1 MTFEWCESN
10 KQNYLYVEAEDRY
23 SLGVG
28 VGRGLVNQITST
40 KKMFDL
46 MFLNIRNAQIG
57 SEFDLEII
65 DSLIKGYE
73 AFIPDEDKEEI
84 KGIWKGYCQESGE
97 NVPYKDILLQ
107 TLIINIIYQL
117 MSRMTTSIT
126 FEGCTNFGIVN
137 PNGTTTHG
145 QNYDADGRMTSCNA
159 FVRHKLPNEPEVFL
173 FRSGADLGTACG
185 KNSAGVC
192 MTVSVI
198 DSNQTAP
205 IMIPRGI
212 LVRRAMKCETAAEAA
227 KAMVDEKGRS
237 PFSYNLVISDNKIVI
252 GTQSIPTEQRITYVK
267 KLLVQSNQ
275 YDYYDWEKY
284 LKKPYYSKRRQIHSE
299 TLLENI
305 FKRYGKVDNEDLLE
319 ILRDEPFICRKAE
332 NDGIG
337 TTVLFLTRESFGLGN
352 AKGSVGDIPF

>member
-1 MTFEWCESN
+1 MKFEWRESN

-23 SLGVG
+23 SLGFG
-28 VGRGLVNQITST
+28 VGRGMVNQITTT
-40 KKMFDL
+40 KKTFDL
-46 MFLNIRNAQIG
+46 MFSSIRNAPVE
-57 SEFDLEII
+57 SAFNPEIM
-65 DSLIKGYE
+65 DSLINGYK

-97 NVPYKDILLQ
+97 NVAYKDILMN
-107 TLIINIIYQL
+107 TLMINIIYQL
-117 MSRMTTSIT
+117 LSRMTTSIT

-145 QNYDADGRMTSCNA
+145 QNYDADGRMINGNA
-159 FVRHKLPNEPEVFL
+159 FVHHKLPNEPEVFL

-198 DSNQTAP
+198 DSNETAP
-205 IMIPRGI
+205 IMTPRGV

-227 KAMVDEKGRS
+227 KAIVDEKGRS

-284 LKKPYYSKRRQIHSE
+284 LKRPYYSKRRQIYSE
-299 TLLENI
+299 NLLENI

-319 ILRDEPFICRKAE
+319 ILRDEPVICRKAK

-352 AKGSVGDIPF
+352 AKGSVGNMPF